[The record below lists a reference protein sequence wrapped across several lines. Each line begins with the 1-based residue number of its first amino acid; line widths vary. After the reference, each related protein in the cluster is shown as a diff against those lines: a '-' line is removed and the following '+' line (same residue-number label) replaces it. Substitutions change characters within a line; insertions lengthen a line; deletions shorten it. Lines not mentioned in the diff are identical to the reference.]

1 MQANQQQNNPPPH
14 KFKHT
19 NKHSNQTKKDFVF
32 CKEVRLGSYSANAPV
47 LPPAAVV
54 AARAM
59 AADPRAEPRCV
70 FVLGGGGSVEEVRVV
85 S

>member
-1 MQANQQQNNPPPH
+1 
-14 KFKHT
+14 
-19 NKHSNQTKKDFVF
+19 VF

-70 FVLGGGGSVEEVRVV
+70 FFLGGVVVLLRRLGG
-85 S
+85 